1 MVNLGIF
8 GGPRRTARPFILGDI
23 KREYAPGPGTEVTPV
38 TYSKVKKEGKRKTK
52 NGKEIDDPHF
62 QVL

>member
-1 MVNLGIF
+1 VVNLGIF

-38 TYSKVKKEGKRKTK
+38 TYSKVKKGGKRKTK
-52 NGKEIDDPHF
+52 KRQKNR
-62 QVL
+62 